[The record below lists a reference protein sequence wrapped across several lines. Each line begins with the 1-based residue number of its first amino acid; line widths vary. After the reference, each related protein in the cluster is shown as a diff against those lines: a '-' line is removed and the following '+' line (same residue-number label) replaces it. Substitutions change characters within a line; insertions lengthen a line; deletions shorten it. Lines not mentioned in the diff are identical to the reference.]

1 MPFGVAWTDFS
12 YEPVFA
18 VLALVAAAL
27 YARAA
32 RGQQVP
38 GWKVLL
44 FALSLVLIVGA
55 LNSPLET
62 IAVHYLLLGH
72 LVQNALIADWAP
84 PLLILGLTDGMRR
97 AVEHAGGPL
106 FEAVTRPGIALPLWL
121 IAWYGTHAPPI
132 YEGALRTPS
141 LLNVEH
147 GVLVLAGLIFW
158 WPVLAGGERALSPGG
173 ALGYLAAGFL
183 TAVFL
188 GLALTFDTNVIYT
201 YYVDKPRLLGMSPQE
216 DQNVA
221 GAVMN
226 GEQSVVFIAAIAYVF
241 FKLAGQEEDDE
252 EAIDPEIARRAQQ
265 LDGR

>member
-1 MPFGVAWTDFS
+1 MSFGVAWTDFT
-12 YEPVFA
+12 YEPTFI
-18 VLALVAAAL
+18 VLALVAALL

-32 RGQQVP
+32 RREHVP
-38 GWKVLL
+38 GWKVVL
-44 FALSLVLIVGA
+44 FAVSLVLIVAA

-97 AVEHAGGPL
+97 AVERAGGTI
-106 FEAVTRPGIALPLWL
+106 FEAVTRPAVALPLWL
-121 IAWYGTHAPPI
+121 VAWYGTHLPSI
-132 YEGALRTPS
+132 YDGALRNPAW
-141 LLNVEH
+141 LNVEH
-147 GVLVLAGLIFW
+147 GVLILAGLLFW
-158 WPVLAGGERALSPGG
+158 WPVLAGGERALSAGG
-173 ALGYLAAGFL
+173 ALGYLAAAFV

-188 GLALTFDTNVIYT
+188 GLALTFDGNVIYT

-241 FKLAGQEEDDE
+241 FKLAGQEADE
-252 EAIDPEIARRAQQ
+252 PEAIDPEIARHAHHV
-265 LDGR
+265 DGR

>member
-1 MPFGVAWTDFS
+1 MAFGVAWTDFT
-12 YEPVFA
+12 YEPAFV
-18 VLALVAAAL
+18 VLALLAALL

-32 RGQQVP
+32 RREHVP
-38 GWKVLL
+38 AWKVLL
-44 FALSLVLIVGA
+44 FALSLVLIVAA

-84 PLLILGLTDGMRR
+84 PLLILGLTDAMRR
-97 AVEHAGGPL
+97 GLERAGGTV

-121 IAWYGTHAPPI
+121 LAWYGTHLPPI
-132 YEGALRTPS
+132 YDGALRNPA

-147 GVLVLAGLIFW
+147 GVLILAGFLFW
-158 WPVLAGGERALSPGG
+158 WRVLCGGPWALSPGA
-173 ALGYLAAGFL
+173 ALGYLAAAFV

-188 GLALTFDTNVIYT
+188 GLALTFDGNVLYT

-241 FKLAGQEEDDE
+241 FKLAGQEPDDA
-252 EAIDPEIARRAQQ
+252 EAIDPEVARRARRV
-265 LDGR
+265 DGV